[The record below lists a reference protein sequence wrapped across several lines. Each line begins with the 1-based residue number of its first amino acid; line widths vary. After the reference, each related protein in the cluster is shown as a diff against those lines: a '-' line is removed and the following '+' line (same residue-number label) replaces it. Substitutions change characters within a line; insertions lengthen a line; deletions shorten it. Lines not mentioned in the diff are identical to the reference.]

1 VNERLTQVYT
11 FNREHFALCVSDWI
25 GDRKTCEVAAEVG
38 IHHATLYRYL
48 GAQFMPNA
56 QHFMTLCIAMNADPF
71 EFGIY
76 PAVRPSYSEG
86 RKRDAS
92 EGGAS

>member
-1 VNERLTQVYT
+1 MNERLTQVYT

-76 PAVRPSYSEG
+76 PADRLTHREVRSASAGEG
-86 RKRDAS
+86 SAS
-92 EGGAS
+92 